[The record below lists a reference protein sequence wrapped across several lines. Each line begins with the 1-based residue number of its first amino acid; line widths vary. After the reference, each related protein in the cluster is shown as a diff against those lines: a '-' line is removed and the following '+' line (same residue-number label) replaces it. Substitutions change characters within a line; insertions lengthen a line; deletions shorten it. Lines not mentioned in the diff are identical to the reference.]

1 MRVSLAT
8 SLLLVATSTSSYVIP
23 PTTTNPRSQRPSR
36 PSASKKKCDG
46 KDLRQ
51 IRPERSTLLNLFSL
65 NLNNGDKEPPKD
77 EEDKDFS
84 TFLDGLQLWPQF
96 NDGDSTEKAQAAKSS
111 SRYRGVNPF
120 SSIINVEA
128 LLELATS
135 LNNNETDPTNTSD
148 QLPDVLPG
156 TDQLFGLT
164 SEQEEQATAILSNVT
179 SVGEF
184 IAWEKWLEN
193 IQKTIVPSPSATSA
207 SSSTKEI
214 ERVRSSF
221 FRDATNRIEYLVGEA
236 STASASVQDLIIR
249 ASRASPNDVVRAAE
263 ALARDRGL
271 SVQQATERARET
283 TRYAAMM
290 VAVAN
295 SVYGAGYAVGS
306 KVTTESSPLDT
317 TVPESKPLL
326 AEFASARAIT
336 PAQYGPIVSK
346 GAEMGSLS
354 GAIYEDTVDKCHEL
368 GHSLVANG
376 TTEDVAWL
384 VTDSLGYEEDYTEIG
399 FHGPKPTGKKRP
411 IFIRTITLRGFDASD
426 ETVDRERLL
435 STICSAGGKVMDADY
450 PDILFHSGLLATA
463 RKLYKELMKY
473 VDWAS
478 PNHKLVLNG
487 HSIGGSL
494 AILFL
499 FLMTIDRGGTCRSSR
514 TIRRPGYYV
523 MIGVAY

>member
-1 MRVSLAT
+1 
-8 SLLLVATSTSSYVIP
+8 
-23 PTTTNPRSQRPSR
+23 
-36 PSASKKKCDG
+36 
-46 KDLRQ
+46 
-51 IRPERSTLLNLFSL
+51 LNLFSL
-65 NLNNGDKEPPKD
+65 NLNGNKKPPKD
-77 EEDKDFS
+77 EEDNDFS

-120 SSIINVEA
+120 SSINMEA

-135 LNNNETDPTNTSD
+135 LNNNELNLTYTADR
-148 QLPDVLPG
+148 LPIDVLPG
-156 TDQLFGLT
+156 TDRPFELT
-164 SEQEEQATAILSNVT
+164 SEQEEQATASFSDVT
-179 SVGEF
+179 TVGDF
-184 IAWEKWLEN
+184 IAWEKWMEN
-193 IQKTIVPSPSATSA
+193 IQRTMVPSPSTS
-207 SSSTKEI
+207 SPSISTTDAKQLKQQLEETIKETNSAKEI
-214 ERVRSSF
+214 KRVQSSF
-221 FRDATNRIEYLVGEA
+221 FRDATDRIEYLVGEA
-236 STASASVQDLIIR
+236 SIASASVQDLIIR
-249 ASRASPNDVVRAAE
+249 ASRASPNDIVRAAE

-295 SVYGAGYAVGS
+295 NLYGAGYAVGS
-306 KVTTESSPLDT
+306 KVTAESPPLD

-326 AEFASARAIT
+326 AEFASARAVT

-346 GAEMGSLS
+346 GAEFGSLS
-354 GAIYEDTVDKCHEL
+354 GAVYGDTVGKCHEL

-376 TTEDVAWL
+376 TTDEVAWL
-384 VTDSLGYEEDYTEIG
+384 VTDSIGYEEDYAEIG
-399 FHGPKPTGKKRP
+399 FDSPKPTGSKRP
-411 IFIRTITLRGFDASD
+411 IFIRTITFRGFDASD

-435 STICSAGGKVMDADY
+435 STICSAAGKVMDADY
-450 PDILFHSGLLATA
+450 PDILFHSGLLASA
-463 RKLYKELMKY
+463 RKLYSELIKY

-499 FLMTIDRGGTCRSSR
+499 FLMTIDRGGTCKSSR
-514 TIRRPGYYV
+514 TIGRQ
-523 MIGVAY
+523 AYIL

>member
-1 MRVSLAT
+1 MRVSLGT
-8 SLLLVATSTSSYVIP
+8 RLLLVATSTWSYVVP
-23 PTTTNPRSQRPSR
+23 PATTNPRSRRLSR
-36 PSASKKKCDG
+36 PSASEKKCDG
-46 KDLRQ
+46 KDPRQ
-51 IRPERSTLLNLFSL
+51 IRPERSTRSSLFYG
-65 NLNNGDKEPPKD
+65 NKKQPKD
-77 EEDKDFS
+77 EEDKDS
-84 TFLDGLQLWPQF
+84 SSFLDGLQLWPQF

-135 LNNNETDPTNTSD
+135 INDNETTPTNTVD
-148 QLPDVLPG
+148 QLPNVSPG
-156 TDQLFGLT
+156 IDRLFGLL
-164 SEQEEQATAILSNVT
+164 SEEEEQATASFSNVT
-179 SVGEF
+179 TVGEF
-184 IAWEKWLEN
+184 IAWEKWMEN
-193 IQKTIVPSPSATSA
+193 IQKTIVPSPSTSSA
-207 SSSTKEI
+207 STKEI
-214 ERVRSSF
+214 EQVKSSF

-249 ASRASPNDVVRAAE
+249 ASRASPNDIVRAAE

-295 SVYGAGYAVGS
+295 NLYGAGYVVGS
-306 KVTTESSPLDT
+306 KVTSESSPLDA
-317 TVPESKPLL
+317 VPEARPLL
-326 AEFASARAIT
+326 ADFASARAVT
-336 PAQYGPIVSK
+336 SAQYGPIVGK

-354 GAIYEDTVDKCHEL
+354 GAIYGDAVEKCHEL

-376 TTEDVAWL
+376 TTEDVVWL
-384 VTDSLGYEEDYTEIG
+384 VTDSIGYEEDYVEIG
-399 FHGPKPTGKKRP
+399 FHSPKPTGNKRP
-411 IFIRTITLRGFDASD
+411 IFIRTITFRGFDASD

-435 STICSAGGKVMDADY
+435 GTICSAAGEVMDADY
-450 PDILFHSGLLATA
+450 PDILFHSGHLATA
-463 RKLYKELMKY
+463 RKLYKELIKY

-499 FLMTIDRGGTCRSSR
+499 FLMTLDRGGTFKSSHID
-514 TIRRPGYYV
+514 TIEDRAV
-523 MIGVAY
+523 ML